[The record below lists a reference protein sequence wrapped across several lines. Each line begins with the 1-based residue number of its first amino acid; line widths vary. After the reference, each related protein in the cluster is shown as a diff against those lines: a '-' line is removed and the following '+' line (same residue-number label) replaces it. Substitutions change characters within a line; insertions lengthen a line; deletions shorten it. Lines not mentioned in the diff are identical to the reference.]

1 MTKRIKSVRHL
12 WPYFLIGAVA
22 LLSHGLLLLND
33 GTYWDGW
40 LLKSY
45 LDESNW
51 NELHKWA
58 TEAGLPGMDYFY
70 WGLKLTGL
78 FAFYK
83 VIAFLLILFSA
94 ILVYRLILQFNW
106 LNRFEALGIAT
117 LSLVYPAYQTTIE
130 LSTFRYL
137 FFYCLFL
144 LAALL
149 LVHAERTIDS
159 AKPGLLLRLLSLIL
173 FFASFSLNS
182 LLVFYFSFLLLLF
195 LNIRQTKALSWSDI
209 ARTQVLRRM
218 DLLLLPILY
227 WAIKK
232 IFFPTHGPYAGY
244 NSLNLDP
251 TSVLSHFGGFMQTA
265 IYGQVD
271 ASLMKLIGQPLAWA
285 LFLACVYWAY
295 SRFRNSASE
304 ILLTH
309 HQVEQESRRSKWF
322 FVFGIIL
329 LISGIFPY
337 AAVGLSPS
345 ISGWNTRHALLVGLP
360 MALLIVVALRPIW
373 VGGLYDDGTHVGG
386 GGRLISVLIGASLLL
401 AFTLSTIDYYVGWQV
416 RAIKDRAIMTD
427 LTETPILKK
436 FSVFWIDD
444 QFPAGGERLY
454 RFYEWSSMFK
464 QIWGGESRIGLQLQ
478 GYNQASLFGL
488 KQYYN
493 KSTNLSEF
501 DPSGCQVG
509 LTITRGLL
517 RYSQRELVWQYFIH
531 RFLKRAQ
538 LVDFLHGVV
547 HLDVQIPQNTDERC
561 KVNLP

>member
-1 MTKRIKSVRHL
+1 MSKRIKSVRHL
-12 WPYFLIGAVA
+12 WPYFFIGAVA

-45 LDESNW
+45 LDEGNW
-51 NELHKWA
+51 GELHKWA

-70 WGLKLTGL
+70 WGLKLTRL

-83 VIAFLLILFSA
+83 IIAFLLILFSA
-94 ILVYRLILQFNW
+94 ILVYRVISQFNW
-106 LNRFEALGIAT
+106 LNRCEALGVAL
-117 LSLVYPAYQTTIE
+117 LSLVYPAYQTTVE
-130 LSTFRYL
+130 LSTFRYQ

-149 LVHAERTIDS
+149 LVHAERTTAS
-159 AKPGLLLRLLSLIL
+159 AKSGLLLRLPSLIL

-218 DLLLLPILY
+218 DLLLLPMLY

-232 IFFPTHGPYAGY
+232 IFFPTHGAYAGY

-251 TSVLSHFGGFMQTA
+251 AAMLSHFGGFMQTA

-271 ASLMKLIGQPLAWA
+271 ASLTKLIGQPLAWA

-295 SRFRNSASE
+295 SRFQDSASRP
-304 ILLTH
+304 LLTH
-309 HQVEQESRRSKWF
+309 HQVEQKSHQSKWF
-322 FVFGIIL
+322 FAFGIVL

-337 AAVGLSPS
+337 AAVGVSPS

-360 MALLIVVALRPIW
+360 MALLIVAALRPLWI
-373 VGGLYDDGTHVGG
+373 GGLYVPHAGVD
-386 GGRLISVLIGASLLL
+386 RKLISILIGSSLVA
-401 AFTLSTIDYYVGWQV
+401 AFALSTVSFYVGWQA
-416 RAIKDRAIMTD
+416 RAVKDRAIMVD
-427 LTETPILKK
+427 LADAPVLKK

-444 QFPAGGERLY
+444 QYPAGGERIY

-464 QIWGGESRIGLQLQ
+464 QIWGGESRIGFQLQ

-488 KQYYN
+488 KQIYN
-493 KSTNLSEF
+493 KSNNLSEF

-509 LTITRGLL
+509 LTITRGVLQ
-517 RYSQRELVWQYFIH
+517 YSQDELVWQYFIH
-531 RFLKRAQ
+531 RFFKQAQ
-538 LVDFLHGVV
+538 MVNFLHGVV
-547 HLDVQIPQNTDERC
+547 HLDVQIPQSTDERC